1 MKHKI
6 ITVFAIASILAFSV
20 GLRYFPN
27 VWLVVVAVLVL
38 AASFLIS
45 TLFKGDTKLIHYV
58 ENVHVLRLIFV
69 LVPGL
74 ALGLFFTGLT
84 LWGVYLHLVEANLLG
99 STEIANKYSS
109 GKSMPSGTYSNF
121 ILLIGIS
128 AFSLF
133 FGSITLFA
141 LRSTF
146 KGLGYRFGLKK
157 R

>member
-1 MKHKI
+1 MKQKI
-6 ITVFAIASILAFSV
+6 FSGFAIAAILAFSL

-27 VWLVVVAVLVL
+27 IWLVVVSVLVL

-45 TLFKGDTKLIHYV
+45 TLFKGDTKLIQYV

-74 ALGLFFTGLT
+74 ALGLFLTGLT
-84 LWGVYLHLVEANLLG
+84 LWGVYLHLIEANLLG
-99 STEIANKYSS
+99 STEIAEKYSS
-109 GKSMPSGTYSNF
+109 GKSMPSGSYSNF

-146 KGLGYRFGLKK
+146 TGLGYRLGLRK